1 MGETGFCHI
10 VTGHGLQALADVWP
24 RCDREVTTLTDLE
37 GGSKK
42 TKICMIQTMNGPIY
56 G

>member
-1 MGETGFCHI
+1 MGEIDFCHI

-42 TKICMIQTMNGPIY
+42 T
-56 G
+56 

>member
-1 MGETGFCHI
+1 MDKIKFCHI
-10 VTGHGLQALADVWP
+10 VTEHGLWALADVWP

-37 GGSKK
+37 EGSKK